1 MPEPFGPDVH
11 GLTARTLLLEPD
23 EARHCR
29 RLRDDALRRFLPADA
44 LELAALE
51 AMVMAQLKLLRLDGQ
66 ECAATAA
73 GPEQERWLRTIN
85 TCRTRLAREL
95 DRATRRLEQLIADRP
110 AQLGATPAQLR
121 RIADLIEAAPPAN
134 DDDADEDDAD
144 VPNEPDGPDPVAANA
159 DDYAFAQALQ
169 ANPALRAEAEAA
181 MRQWRETRF
190 SKAG

>member
-29 RLRDDALRRFLPADA
+29 RLRDDALRRYLPADA

-51 AMVMAQLKLLRLDGQ
+51 AVVMAQLKLVRLDGQ

-95 DRATRRLEQLIADRP
+95 DRATKRLEQLIADRP

-134 DDDADEDDAD
+134 DDDDAL
-144 VPNEPDGPDPVAANA
+144 PNEPDAADEVAANA
-159 DDYAFAQALQ
+159 DDFAFAQALQ
-169 ANPALRAEAEAA
+169 ANPELLAEAEAA

-190 SKAG
+190 RQAG

>member
-1 MPEPFGPDVH
+1 MPEPFGPAVH

-29 RLRDDALRRFLPADA
+29 RLRDDAMRRYLPADA

-110 AQLGATPAQLR
+110 AQLGASPAQLR
-121 RIADLIEAAPPAN
+121 RIADLIEANPPAN
-134 DDDADEDDAD
+134 DDDDAEL
-144 VPNEPDGPDPVAANA
+144 PNEPDGHDAVAANA
-159 DDYAFAQALQ
+159 DDFAFAQALH
-169 ANPALRAEAEAA
+169 ANPTLMAEAEAA
-181 MRQWRETRF
+181 MRHWRETRF